1 MLFTDMFKL
10 ITNTKNQNKNKEL
23 SYFKDQNVNILQG
36 CAFSE
41 KLPLGNFQW
50 VEETSQFSKDFLK
63 SYNDDSDEGY
73 FFEVHVH
80 YSENLYDFHS
90 DLPFLS
96 ERMKIE
102 KVAKLVTNLH

>member
-1 MLFTDMFKL
+1 M
-10 ITNTKNQNKNKEL
+10 
-23 SYFKDQNVNILQG
+23 NILQG

-41 KLPLGNFQW
+41 KLSLGNFQW

-90 DLPFLS
+90 DLPLLS

>member
-1 MLFTDMFKL
+1 M
-10 ITNTKNQNKNKEL
+10 
-23 SYFKDQNVNILQG
+23 NILQG

-102 KVAKLVTNLH
+102 KVAKLVTSLH